1 MANNP
6 VTQVQI
12 DQWRELNQKIKSWE
26 ITAEQATA
34 QMQQNLAPSNV
45 QFNPAQLKNA
55 NENVTQYWDDSSS
68 QVYNNPEL
76 WWWLNDKYKWAETK
90 WTFTAYDPNATL
102 EWLDPN
108 YRYGQEAQ
116 MMNSQQANY
125 IANRNDQIAS
135 ALYNAWKVSLED
147 VAEFLNT
154 QPWFLNSTNEERN
167 NTAYSIWKRIGEI
180 KPGEQQW
187 ETAKPEI
194 NLPQWQPWKIYWRE
208 LGIDSNGWDFAFGEE
223 TLVDPYA
230 VEAKMYASRQN
241 NFKWLQ
247 NLDSY
252 DAAVLITSW
261 TTPYWE
267 QAMKDLQDY
276 DPAKYKEIQEYV
288 KEIMAWETINALSHW
303 SATVWTSV
311 VETTDETIKNDKADW
326 LDKNTDIRS
335 KEETESLLDQKMDS
349 NQTALTA
356 KQQMIQYKEQIVDL
370 QYELEDLPNKAK
382 KAFKGDV
389 PDYFYKAYISNN
401 QQEIQNKMDKL
412 ESKYNAMA
420 DIYKTELAN
429 TQWEMEMQLKYQ
441 QLALQQNQNA
451 FDQWY
456 KASQLEQNS
465 IQWSKDSKWNM
476 FAYKIVNWQVVQV
489 SDGTAYNNYTTTV
502 SSLVNQANIM
512 ADQKNYDGWECEK
525 FTDNMAQKA
534 AWVTMVWSSS
544 GWTTA
549 AEKAWYATQFG
560 TFSDYIPEVWDVAVF
575 TNNGS
580 NRVSKKRWHTMY
592 VTWYDPNTQTVTLVW
607 SNNGWDHLV
616 YRSTY
621 SLDEFYAHGWQ
632 GFRNPY
638 KYAQRQASVQTQTS
652 TTWQN
657 PMENTID
664 NLIES
669 GKLNATQTTNISKFG
684 YAYENL
690 WRSKE
695 LWELNNLLEE
705 WAAARFFQE
714 LATTL
719 ANNQSWQS
727 VWKKSWKTTEV
738 TIDEFVKQVE
748 IAASQQFGW
757 WSSAYMWLMAVVW
770 VIESKLRKESGA
782 AINGAERAMNFL
794 QYLPQA
800 WDTSYT
806 MNRKLENLETFLKY
820 WAKEGGITAKDYYP
834 IFTSSSRSID

>member
-34 QMQQNLAPSNV
+34 QMQQNLAPSNL
-45 QFNPAQLKNA
+45 QFDPAQLKNA

-76 WWWLNDKYKWAETK
+76 WWWLNDKYKGAETK
-90 WTFTAYDPNATL
+90 GTFTAYNPNATL

-167 NTAYSIWKRIGEI
+167 NTAYSIWKRIWEI
-180 KPGEQQW
+180 QPGEQQW
-187 ETAKPEI
+187 ETAKLEM
-194 NLPQWQPWKIYWRE
+194 NLPQWQPWEIYWRE
-208 LGIDSNGWDFAFGEE
+208 LGIDSNRGDFAFGEE

-230 VEAKMYASRQN
+230 VEAKMYVSRQN
-241 NFKWLQ
+241 NFKGLQ

-261 TTPYWE
+261 TTPYGE

-276 DPAKYKEIQEYV
+276 DPAKYKEIQEYI

-311 VETTDETIKNDKADW
+311 VDTTDEIIKNNKADW

-335 KEETESLLDQKMDS
+335 KDETEYLLDQKMDL

-382 KAFKGDV
+382 EAFKGDV

-465 IQWSKDSKWNM
+465 IQWSTDKKWNM
-476 FAYKIVNWQVVQV
+476 HAYKIVNWYMVEIT
-489 SDGTAYNNYTTTV
+489 DWEAYQNYTNIVDRT
-502 SSLVNQANIM
+502 VNQANYQ
-512 ADQKNYDGWECEK
+512 ADADRNSDENIGWECEA
-525 FTDNMAQKA
+525 FTDKLTQKT
-534 AWVTMVWSSS
+534 AWVTMVSLSSDS
-544 GWTTA
+544 AATTA
-549 AEKAWYATQFG
+549 AEKAWYATQFDK
-560 TFSDYIPEVWDVAVF
+560 FSDYIPEVWDVAVF
-575 TNNGS
+575 TNNGK
-580 NRVSKKRWHTMY
+580 NWVNEKRWHTMY
-592 VTWYDPNTQTVTLVW
+592 VTDYNSKTGIVTLVW
-607 SNNGWDHLV
+607 SNYMWDKRV

-621 SLDEFYAHGWQ
+621 NLNDFYNHWWQ
-632 GFRNPY
+632 WFWNPY
-638 KYAQRQASVQTQTS
+638 KYAQRANLLQSDNTWLDPMEPVVDELLANGWLNVTQTETLS
-652 TTWQN
+652 RFRNSYHKLYEAKT
-657 PMENTID
+657 EGYID
-664 NLIES
+664 SLLKNWVMWWFLRDVNIDF
-669 GKLNATQTTNISKFG
+669 ATLEKTAKKNGETVLDALVRNIS
-684 YAYENL
+684 
-690 WRSKE
+690 S
-695 LWELNNLLEE
+695 
-705 WAAARFFQE
+705 AAAKNIGDQD
-714 LATTL
+714 AY
-719 ANNQSWQS
+719 
-727 VWKKSWKTTEV
+727 
-738 TIDEFVKQVE
+738 
-748 IAASQQFGW
+748 
-757 WSSAYMWLMAVVW
+757 SAFMAILG
-770 VIESKLRKESGA
+770 VIETKLREESWA
-782 AINGAERAMNFL
+782 KINQWEWRQEFL
-794 QYLPQA
+794 QYLPEA
-800 WDTSYT
+800 SDNEE
-806 MNRKLENLETFLKY
+806 MKKRKLRSLDNYLRWY
-820 WAKEGGITAKDYYP
+820 AKKWGITWDQYIP
-834 IFTSSSRSID
+834 LFDDLRTRNTD